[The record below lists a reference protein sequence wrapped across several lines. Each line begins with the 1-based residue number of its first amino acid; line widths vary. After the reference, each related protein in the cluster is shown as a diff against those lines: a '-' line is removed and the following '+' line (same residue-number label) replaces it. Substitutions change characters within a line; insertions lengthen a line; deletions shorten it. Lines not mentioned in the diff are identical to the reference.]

1 MYTER
6 GSIVAGLTARFR
18 MVDETST
25 RMEYV
30 VPTDKAISLERQE
43 TEELASGD
51 AGTRIDNYS
60 ATYSRTVQIGTGDVI
75 VVPFLEKS
83 GRGALFLYQNGAK
96 STNAALEIQHSQQ
109 MSRLVPK
116 FPENG

>member
-30 VPTDKAISLERQE
+30 VPTDKAISLER
-43 TEELASGD
+43 
-51 AGTRIDNYS
+51 
-60 ATYSRTVQIGTGDVI
+60 
-75 VVPFLEKS
+75 
-83 GRGALFLYQNGAK
+83 
-96 STNAALEIQHSQQ
+96 
-109 MSRLVPK
+109 
-116 FPENG
+116 